1 MTARLHLPHPLLL
14 KPRASLELGLLS
26 SSETRLASQETHGK
40 REGTFWFGL
49 GGSTKNKQKVLPVSF
64 GKGKEK
70 SEEKKKTASL
80 LSVSLSLSLESQEE
94 REKEKRKRRTK
105 DSPRR
110 RRQQR
115 VGERRRSA
123 VVGRVGGSSVRVSQR
138 RKRGRTGRIR
148 T

>member
-1 MTARLHLPHPLLL
+1 M
-14 KPRASLELGLLS
+14 
-26 SSETRLASQETHGK
+26 
-40 REGTFWFGL
+40 
-49 GGSTKNKQKVLPVSF
+49 SF

-70 SEEKKKTASL
+70 SEKKKKTACL
-80 LSVSLSLSLESQEE
+80 LSVSLLASSPKKKE
-94 REKEKRKRRTK
+94 RKRKRRTK

-138 RKRGRTGRIR
+138 EREEGQVEYVRDVNVSVGKAVSSWEKVGKRTEGGKKGKKKEVQTQRERGA
-148 T
+148 